1 MNISKAQRARLGV
14 FTAAG
19 CAVLVILL
27 SVAMGLKLNQR
38 TKTYWAFFKGESISG
53 LERGADVKFSGVP
66 IGRIEG
72 ISYDAS
78 DLSKV
83 KVSFKVQ
90 ADFPMKS
97 DMYATTGLLGIT
109 GLKYIEIMGGT
120 NAAPTL
126 KNNAELPTR
135 VSLMSSISGKA
146 EAIAVKAEFLLN
158 NLNILTNPDSLR
170 SFKMLLDNMAAV
182 TGDARGMVASMTPKF
197 DSMAGTAVSVMGKV
211 DRIAGNVQSI
221 TSTLDHSISA
231 GQLSST
237 ISSIDSAAISLRQV
251 SQTLSLIVLQSHDD
265 FSVSMRNLRE
275 ASENADQLTQMLVE
289 NPSLLLRNEAP
300 KERSL
305 R

>member
-1 MNISKAQRARLGV
+1 
-14 FTAAG
+14 
-19 CAVLVILL
+19 
-27 SVAMGLKLNQR
+27 
-38 TKTYWAFFKGESISG
+38 
-53 LERGADVKFSGVP
+53 
-66 IGRIEG
+66 
-72 ISYDAS
+72 
-78 DLSKV
+78 
-83 KVSFKVQ
+83 
-90 ADFPMKS
+90 MKS

-158 NLNILTNPDSLR
+158 NLNTLTNPDSLR
-170 SFKMLLDNMAAV
+170 SFKILLDNMAAV
-182 TGDARGMVASMTPKF
+182 TGDARGMVASLTPKI
-197 DSMAGTAVSVMGKV
+197 DSVAGTAVSVMGKV

-221 TSTLDHSISA
+221 TSTLDHSFSA

-251 SQTLSLIVLQSHDD
+251 TQTLSLIVLQSHDD
-265 FSVSMRNLRE
+265 FAVSMRNLRE